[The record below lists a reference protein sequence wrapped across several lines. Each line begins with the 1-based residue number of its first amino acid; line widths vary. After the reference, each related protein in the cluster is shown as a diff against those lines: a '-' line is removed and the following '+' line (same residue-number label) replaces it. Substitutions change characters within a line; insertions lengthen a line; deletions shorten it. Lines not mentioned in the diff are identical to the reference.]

1 MTQRIDRE
9 PFTIINTNEILPL
22 PYALPNTAAN
32 KAMRMYIP
40 LRIWR
45 K

>member
-1 MTQRIDRE
+1 MARRTDRE
-9 PFTIINTNEILPL
+9 PFIISNTHEIFSL